1 MRKRRL
7 IGVLIF
13 AIPALLAAMT
23 IVVAGDGGRNNRF
36 NSNKMNGY
44 QEVATTGAISTTG
57 NGSFTAEL
65 DGDVI
70 HYSLTFGALE
80 GGAVTQAHIHF
91 GRRGVNGGIIAWLC
105 EGTSASPSASTPTCP
120 AAGGTVSGTISAL
133 EVIGPAGQGIAAGQ
147 FAEAVAALRAG
158 AVYANVHTATYG
170 GGEIRGQ
177 VNEKGAKSADSLDDD
192 GDDED

>member
-13 AIPALLAAMT
+13 AVPALLAAT
-23 IVVAGDGGRNNRF
+23 TLVVAGDGGRNNRF
-36 NSNKMNGY
+36 NSNKINGY
-44 QEVATTGAISTTG
+44 QEVSSTGAISTTG

-65 DGDVI
+65 DGNVI
-70 HYSLTFGALE
+70 HYSLTFGELE
-80 GGAVTQAHIHF
+80 GAVTQAHIHF

-105 EGTSASPSASTPTCP
+105 GTSTNPGPAGTAACP
-120 AAGGTVSGTISAL
+120 ATGGTVTGD
-133 EVIGPAGQGIAAGQ
+133 IGPAQVVGPTGQGIAPAQ

-158 AVYANVHTATYG
+158 AVYANVHSTLYG

-177 VNEKGAKSADSLDDD
+177 VNEKGAKSADELDDD
-192 GDDED
+192 EDDE

>member
-7 IGVLIF
+7 ISVLIF
-13 AIPALLAAMT
+13 AIPALLAATT
-23 IVVAGDGGRNNRF
+23 IVIAGDNGKNNRF

-44 QEVATTGAISTTG
+44 QEVASTGAISTTG

-70 HYSLTFGALE
+70 RYSLTFGELE

-120 AAGGTVSGTISAL
+120 AAGGTVTGTISAL
-133 EVIGPAGQGIAAGQ
+133 EVIGPAGQGIAPGQ

-177 VNEKGAKSADSLDDD
+177 VNEKGAKDADKLDKGD
-192 GDDED
+192 DDED

>member
-1 MRKRRL
+1 MRKRRV

-13 AIPALLAAMT
+13 AIPALLAAT
-23 IVVAGDGGRNNRF
+23 TLVVAGDGGRNNRF

-44 QEVATTGAISTTG
+44 QEVAGTGAISTTG

-70 HYSLTFGALE
+70 HYSLTFGELE

-105 EGTSASPSASTPTCP
+105 GTSTNPGPTGTPACP
-120 AAGGTVSGTISAL
+120 TPGGTVTGDIGAAQ
-133 EVIGPAGQGIAAGQ
+133 VIGPAGQGIAAGQ

-158 AVYANVHTATYG
+158 AVYANVHSTTYG

-177 VNEKGAKSADSLDDD
+177 VNEKGAKQADELDDD
-192 GDDED
+192 EDDD